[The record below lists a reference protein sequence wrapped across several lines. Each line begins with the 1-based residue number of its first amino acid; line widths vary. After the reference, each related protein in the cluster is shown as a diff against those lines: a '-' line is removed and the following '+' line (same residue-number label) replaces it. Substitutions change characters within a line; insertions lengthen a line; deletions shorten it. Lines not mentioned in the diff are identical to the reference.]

1 MSEQKDFNLLRFIY
15 GELYLCSRNKT
26 VATTTIETWQYYS
39 WRRILDWL
47 VSHKHISAV
56 KVERVDTTHRRI
68 SYIFNDKNLMY
79 QPYLVYLQ
87 RLQDV

>member
-1 MSEQKDFNLLRFIY
+1 MSEQKEFNLLRFIY

-26 VATTTIETWQYYS
+26 VATITIDTWKYYS

-56 KVERVDTTHRRI
+56 KVERVGAMQRRI
-68 SYIFNDKNLMY
+68 SYIFNDNNLMY